1 MSGADFWQAHELQL
15 EREDAI
21 ADVLRTIAAAGMRV
35 EADYLA
41 AELGVPYRAVEQRTY
56 PLWDGQCAPF

>member
-1 MSGADFWQAHELQL
+1 MSADFWQAHELQQ
-15 EREDAI
+15 EREQAI
-21 ADVLRTIAAAGMRV
+21 AEVLQAIANAGMRA

-41 AELGVPYRAVEQRTY
+41 AEMSIQYRTAEARTI

>member
-1 MSGADFWQAHELQL
+1 MSAPDFWQAHELQL
-15 EREDAI
+15 EREEAT
-21 ADVLRTIAAAGMRV
+21 ADVLRAIAAAGLRA

-41 AELGVPYRAVEQRTY
+41 AEMGITYRNAEARTL